1 MSHILVVDDM
11 PMHVDY
17 LKEELEN
24 LDYEVSTASD
34 GEECL
39 RQIARK
45 IPDLVLLN
53 YAMPELDGLGVLKI
67 LRSEETY
74 ANLPVILLT
83 ARKDVEDRVEGLDAG
98 ADDYITKP
106 FHIGEV
112 VARIRALLRIQEL
125 QHRMIDHERRLAQI
139 QGVGQTLVTLSHH
152 INNATQSI
160 SGMAQLARDAKEEDI
175 DLYRQMVDVCI
186 KQTER
191 IGVVLGSLH
200 EMVEDMNLKTVDYAG
215 TPDAMLEIAK
225 LEERIQAIDTQHE
238 KRDDDS
244 SSPTP

>member
-1 MSHILVVDDM
+1 MSHILVVDDI
-11 PMHVDY
+11 PMQVDY
-17 LKEELEN
+17 LREELEI

-45 IPDLVLLN
+45 IPDLVLLD
-53 YAMPELDGLGVLKI
+53 YAMPGLDGLGVLKV
-67 LRSEETY
+67 LRSEEAH

-83 ARKDVEDRVEGLDAG
+83 ARKDIEDRVAGLDAG

-125 QHRMIDHERRLAQI
+125 QRRMIDREKRLAHI

-160 SGMAQLARDAKEEDI
+160 SGMAQLAREANEDI

-191 IGVVLGSLH
+191 IRAVLGSLH

-215 TPDAMLEIAK
+215 TPNAMLEIGK
-225 LEERIQAIDTQHE
+225 LEERLQAIDTQHE
-238 KRDDDS
+238 KGVDDDS
-244 SSPTP
+244 SPIP

>member
-17 LKEELEN
+17 LREELEN
-24 LDYEVSTASD
+24 LSYEVSTASD

-39 RQIARK
+39 KCIVQK
-45 IPDLVLLN
+45 IPDLVLLD
-53 YAMPELDGLGVLKI
+53 YAMPLLDGLGVLKV
-67 LRSEETY
+67 LRSDEAY

-83 ARKDVEDRVEGLDAG
+83 ARKDIEDRVEGLDAG

-112 VARIRALLRIQEL
+112 AARIRALLRIQDL
-125 QHRMIDHERRLAQI
+125 QRRMVDREKRLAQI

-160 SGMAQLARDAKEEDI
+160 SGMAQLARDAREDM
-175 DLYRQMVDVCI
+175 DLHRQMVDVCLT
-186 KQTER
+186 QTER
-191 IGVVLGSLH
+191 IRAVLESLH
-200 EMVEDMNLKTVDYAG
+200 EMVEDMNLKTIDYAG

-225 LEERIQAIDTQHE
+225 LEEKLQTIDGQHK
-238 KRDDDS
+238 KRG
-244 SSPTP
+244 

>member
-1 MSHILVVDDM
+1 MRHILVVDDM
-11 PMHVDY
+11 PMHVEY
-17 LKEELEN
+17 LQEELEH

-45 IPDLVLLN
+45 VPDLVLLD
-53 YAMPELDGLGVLKI
+53 YAMPGLDGLGVLKI
-67 LRSEETY
+67 LRSEDTY
-74 ANLPVILLT
+74 ENLPVILLT

-160 SGMAQLARDAKEEDI
+160 SGMAQLARDAKEDI
-175 DLYRQMVDVCI
+175 DLHRKMVDVCI

-191 IGVVLGSLH
+191 IRAVLQSLH

-225 LEERIQAIDTQHE
+225 LEERIQAIDTQQG
-238 KRDDDS
+238 KRADDN

>member
-106 FHIGEV
+106 FHIGKV
-112 VARIRALLRIQEL
+112 IARIRAP
-125 QHRMIDHERRLAQI
+125 AP
-139 QGVGQTLVTLSHH
+139 
-152 INNATQSI
+152 NP
-160 SGMAQLARDAKEEDI
+160 
-175 DLYRQMVDVCI
+175 
-186 KQTER
+186 
-191 IGVVLGSLH
+191 
-200 EMVEDMNLKTVDYAG
+200 G
-215 TPDAMLEIAK
+215 TPTQDDRPRKASCPDTGSRSDVGDVVAPHQQ
-225 LEERIQAIDTQHE
+225 RNAIDFRHGATGPRCQ
-238 KRDDDS
+238 RRRYR
-244 SSPTP
+244 PV

>member
-83 ARKDVEDRVEGLDAG
+83 ARKDVEDRVEGLDVG

-200 EMVEDMNLKTVDYAG
+200 EMVEDMNLKTVRLCGDPRCYA
-215 TPDAMLEIAK
+215 
-225 LEERIQAIDTQHE
+225 
-238 KRDDDS
+238 
-244 SSPTP
+244 

>member
-1 MSHILVVDDM
+1 MRHILVVDDM
-11 PMHVDY
+11 RMHVEY
-17 LKEELEN
+17 LQEELEH
-24 LDYEVSTASD
+24 LGYEVSTASD

-45 IPDLVLLN
+45 VPDLVLLD
-53 YAMPELDGLGVLKI
+53 YAMPGLDGLGVLKI
-67 LRSEETY
+67 LRSEDTY
-74 ANLPVILLT
+74 ENLPVILLT

-125 QHRMIDHERRLAQI
+125 QHRMIDRERRLAQI

-160 SGMAQLARDAKEEDI
+160 SGMAQLARDAKEDI
-175 DLYRQMVDVCI
+175 DLHREMVDVCI
-186 KQTER
+186 KQTDR
-191 IGVVLGSLH
+191 IRTVLQSLH

-225 LEERIQAIDTQHE
+225 LKERIQTIDTQQE
-238 KRDDDS
+238 KRADDN